1 MWKKKL
7 KLQEY
12 DIIKIIAEK
21 YNISMSDI
29 KLYTDYNDSRNQ
41 IKVSVEIA
49 VDPLTKLY

>member
-21 YNISMSDI
+21 YNISMSDV
-29 KLYTDYNDSRNQ
+29 KLYTNNDSHNQ
-41 IKVSVEIA
+41 IKVSAEIA